1 MRRALL
7 RLRAIVAMSVVPL
20 AATIAASHVASAQ
33 GIAPKPL
40 GPKTL
45 SGVVVDDAGQ
55 PVADATV
62 FVLSLRRRAQS
73 GPDGTFRFDNV
84 KNETYS
90 VLARAPGHLHT
101 AQEVKVGANGGSAYV
116 RMTVVA
122 RPVLSLITKGER
134 GGLRGVIADTA
145 FVPLANVAVR
155 AKNDN
160 AATETDA
167 NGAFYLPLAPG
178 SYAVELQRPGYARKV
193 LGVTI
198 DGDSGRKVAAWL
210 EPRSDDAALVDSLL
224 IVQQEL
230 RRTRGIAL
238 NGKVYTRE
246 DLEKL
251 GLEHLQQLAAVAAQR
266 AVSDDCAVQ
275 LGSTGDWIPGWML
288 AVRDIEFAEAYSISA
303 SMAMQRGTN
312 AYDRS
317 TANNRD
323 NLRTP
328 RTCTTVEVG
337 AKRTAQKCTGG
348 SSPGDNYNN
357 PASTA
362 MRYACPSWIVAWLRN

>member
-1 MRRALL
+1 MRQTLINILVALAFGAL
-7 RLRAIVAMSVVPL
+7 PL
-20 AATIAASHVASAQ
+20 AVRGQ

-45 SGVVVDDAGQ
+45 SGIVVDDAGQ

-62 FVLSLRRRAQS
+62 FIVSLRRRAQS
-73 GPDGTFRFDNV
+73 GADGTFRFDNV
-84 KNETYS
+84 KNDTYR
-90 VLARAPGHLHT
+90 VLARAIGRLHT
-101 AQEVKVGANGGSAYV
+101 AQDVKVGTNGGSAYL
-116 RMTVVA
+116 RMTVVSQ
-122 RPVLSLITKGER
+122 PVLTLITKGER

-145 FVPLANVAVR
+145 FAPLPNVTVR
-155 AKNDN
+155 VKNDN
-160 AATETDA
+160 ASVETDA

-178 SYAVELQRPGYARKV
+178 SYAVEVRRPGFARKV
-193 LGVTI
+193 MGVTI
-198 DGDSGRKVAAWL
+198 DRDSGRKVAAWL
-210 EPRSDDAALVDSLL
+210 EPRSDDAELVDSLL
-224 IVQQEL
+224 LVQQEL
-230 RRTRGIAL
+230 RRTRGVAL

-246 DLEKL
+246 DLEQL

-275 LGSTGDWIPGWML
+275 LGATGDWIPGWML
-288 AVRDIEFAEAYSISA
+288 TVRDIEFAEAYPVSA

-317 TANNRD
+317 SVANRD

-337 AKRTAQKCTGG
+337 AKRTALKCTGG
-348 SSPGDNYNN
+348 SSPGDNVNN
-357 PASTA
+357 PASTT
-362 MRYACPSWIVAWLRN
+362 MRTACPSWIVAWLRN